1 MGTSMNRRQWLRLL
15 GATAAVSAAGG
26 LAGCAAR
33 GGKDAD
39 VIVLG
44 AGISGLYSAMLLE
57 EAGFRVLLL
66 EANQRTGGRIF
77 TLETV
82 DGRPEAGGF
91 EVGPMYARVLAQ
103 VERFG
108 LGLHGWIGDSIRYAL
123 HIQDR
128 LMPASAWQDAGEN
141 RLAGEFRARP
151 PFALASALLPERSPL
166 AGLESWVDPEVA
178 RRWDLPYGQ
187 YLRDRGADEAALSLL
202 SVGLAADE
210 VDDMSLLWILRQQK
224 VREFSRGAGALQ
236 FIDGGMTRLISAME
250 GSLHGDLELGCP
262 VEAIE
267 SGAGGAEVRCA
278 GGRRYRADYVVS
290 TLPLTVLRDIA
301 IHPGMPEVQR
311 AAVANIPYGHG
322 TSVFLPVREPYW
334 EEDGL
339 PPSIWSD
346 GMLPRVMK
354 WQSQA
359 GEYLWVYLS
368 GIAND
373 FCRHNPDDVVLEQ
386 VMQELVR
393 IRPSTAGR
401 VEPGAVMCW
410 SKHPWVRGT
419 FAYRGPGDVRRYGEA
434 AATPH
439 GRVHFAGEHTS
450 VLSMGLEGAMES
462 AERTAFEILE
472 RAG

>member
-1 MGTSMNRRQWLRLL
+1 MRTAMNRRQLLRLF
-15 GATAAVSAAGG
+15 GATAALSAGGG

-57 EAGFRVLLL
+57 EAGFRVLVV
-66 EANQRTGGRIF
+66 EADRRTGGRIF
-77 TLETV
+77 TLDTV

-108 LGLHGWIGDSIRYAL
+108 LGLHGWLGDSIRYAL
-123 HIQDR
+123 HVGDQ
-128 LMPASAWQDAGEN
+128 LMPASAWSAAEQN

-151 PFALASALLPERSPL
+151 PFTLAGAMLPEHSPL
-166 AGLESWVDPEVA
+166 PGLESWLEPEVA
-178 RRWDLPYGQ
+178 RQWDRPYGD
-187 YLRDRGADEAALSLL
+187 YLREQGADEAALALL
-202 SVGLAADE
+202 SVGLPAD
-210 VDDMSLLWILRQQK
+210 DIDQMSLMWILRQQK
-224 VREFSRGAGALQ
+224 VREFSRDAGRLQ
-236 FIDGGMTRLISAME
+236 FIDGGMSRLVDAMQ

-267 SGAGGAEVRCA
+267 STAQGVEVRCA
-278 GGRRYRADYVVS
+278 GGRRLRADFAVS
-290 TLPLTVLRDIA
+290 SLPLTSLRRIA
-301 IHPGMPEVQR
+301 VHPGLPARQR
-311 AAVANIPYGHG
+311 AAVDNIPYGHG

-354 WQSQA
+354 WQSQE

-368 GIAND
+368 GIANE
-373 FCRHNPDDVVLEQ
+373 FCRNNSDDVVLEK
-386 VMQELVR
+386 VMAELYR
-393 IRPSTAGR
+393 IRPSMVGR
-401 VEPGAVMCW
+401 VEPGAIMCW
-410 SKHPWVRGT
+410 SKHPWLHGT
-419 FAYRGPGDVRRYGEA
+419 FAYRGPGDVQRYGA
-434 AATPH
+434 AAAEPH

-462 AERTAFEILE
+462 AERAVFEVLE
-472 RAG
+472 RVS